1 MLASVRRQLASLAT
15 LFLMSGLLSAGEE
28 SFAARLPAGAVATL
42 EGQGFSEVI
51 NRLEQSDL
59 VKTVTGS
66 PNYKTFLETDPGR
79 KFTAGLAILQ
89 AQYGKD
95 AWSIARDVAG
105 DRWIVG
111 VYPPASGDKPIAV
124 ILIRT
129 ESPAVVTHIRTKLE
143 PLVPLAGNNLK
154 TEPLD
159 GGGLRLVNDEG
170 VTVLSDRWIV
180 LGNDRGQVDR
190 VQAALQS
197 ETSDNLAASAAWR
210 KAPRSERVESKLQL
224 WADVALIRQKLQK
237 DRLLPD
243 KLDNPLASLL
253 LGGVMAYAS
262 QAEFATAA
270 LDLTDS
276 SFALQA
282 FVPGSPQTIASAQ
295 QTLLPPEHAR
305 EDVHLNSQLAGFSLI
320 RDWAKWYEQR
330 ESLMI
335 ERLLP
340 EFDKF
345 ETGLA
350 TFLPGKDF
358 RTDVLPLFSQRLQVV
373 SAPQSYA
380 HLEGR
385 PGVKLPAV
393 AVLIELEKPDEAS
406 DLLQMVFQTIT
417 AVVNLNAGQEKR
429 TPWVM
434 SSETYRDVQ
443 ISFAKYLQQP
453 KGADLPVAFNFQ
465 PSAARFGNQFIL
477 ATSQELC
484 RQVIDVLKS
493 PAEARPKDAQARQ
506 DWSLELSPAIVA
518 TLLEA
523 NRAILEAKAVQDG
536 NSAEQAKGN
545 LDLAV
550 QFLER
555 LTPVSLSS
563 TLKPDGYVWRLEG
576 GWSR

>member
-1 MLASVRRQLASLAT
+1 MLACVRHQLLC
-15 LFLMSGLLSAGEE
+15 FVGLLLVSTALSAAEE
-28 SFAARLPAGAVATL
+28 SLAARLPAGAVAAL
-42 EGQGFSEVI
+42 EGQGFNEVI

-59 VKTVTGS
+59 VRTVTGS
-66 PNYKTFLETDPGR
+66 PNYKTFLETEPGR

-95 AWSIARDVAG
+95 AWSIARDLAG

-124 ILIRT
+124 VLIRT

-154 TEPLD
+154 TEAID
-159 GGGLRLVNDEG
+159 GGGLRLVNKEG
-170 VTVLSDRWIV
+170 VTVLSDRWII
-180 LGNDRGQVDR
+180 LGNDRGHVDR
-190 VQAALQS
+190 VHGALQS
-197 ETSDNLAASAAWR
+197 AAADSLAASAAWR
-210 KAPRSERVESKLQL
+210 KAPRSERSESKLQL
-224 WADVALIRQKLQK
+224 WVDLALIRQKLQK

-243 KLDNPLASLL
+243 KLDNPIASLL

-276 SFALQA
+276 SFALRA
-282 FVPGSPQTIASAQ
+282 FVPGSSDAIAAAHK
-295 QTLLPPEHAR
+295 TLLPPAR
-305 EDVHLNSQLAGFSLI
+305 ESAEIHVDSQLAGFSLV
-320 RDWAKWYEQR
+320 RDWGKWYEQR
-330 ESLMI
+330 ESLMV

-358 RTDVLPLFSQRLQVV
+358 RTDVLPLFSQRLQIV
-373 SAPQSYA
+373 SAPQTYA

-385 PGVKLPAV
+385 PGVQLPAV

-434 SSETYRDVQ
+434 SSETYQDVQ
-443 ISFAKYLQQP
+443 ISFAKYLQRP
-453 KGADLPVAFNFQ
+453 KGTDLPVPFNFQ
-465 PSAARFGNQFIL
+465 PSAARFGNRFIM

-493 PAEARPKDAQARQ
+493 PIEARSNQGQSRQ
-506 DWSLELSPAIVA
+506 DWSLELSPIVVA
-518 TLLEA
+518 KMLEA

-536 NSAEQAKGN
+536 HSAEQAKGN